1 MVARIHPIPGTEA
14 KEYFVDEHSI
24 VRTIWGKSDT
34 ILFIFAGASAEFALN
49 KAVDWL
55 YFTGRLPADPLG
67 RLFSTVGYAQT
78 IVFAEKQTALRAI
91 DTMARIHGEVENK
104 RGAKI
109 PDWAYRDVLF
119 MLIDYSMRSF
129 EVLERKLTL
138 AEKREVFD
146 VFQRMGTRL
155 GVQGLPHTLEA
166 WQHMRHEH
174 LHQNM
179 QRSHYTIDLF
189 QQYRKHLGAIRYKI
203 LLEAQTLVAPERVR
217 ALLSFRKRSL
227 LHPVVLAYKVSR
239 VLRLDGRMKDLIL
252 PAKYKKEID
261 ALDNIKRSPAAHAP
275 GNPVAAPKPVTAAA
289 STRNSAASCPFQ
301 RTGTSYTSA
310 AEK

>member
-1 MVARIHPIPGTEA
+1 MVKHSTSIWLTANQ
-14 KEYFVDEHSI
+14 EYFVDEHSI

-34 ILFIFAGASAEFALN
+34 ILFIFAGAAAEFALN

-78 IVFAEKQTALRAI
+78 IVFAEKQTALRAM
-91 DTMARIHGEVENK
+91 DAMARIHGEVENK

-119 MLIDYSMRSF
+119 MLIDYSIRSF

-146 VFQRMGTRL
+146 VFFRMGTRL
-155 GVQGLPHTLEA
+155 GVKGLPDTFEA

-174 LHQNM
+174 LQQNM
-179 QRSHYTIDLF
+179 QRSHYTTDLF
-189 QQYRKHLGAIRYKI
+189 QQYRKHLGAVRYKI
-203 LLEAQTLVAPERVR
+203 LLEAQTLVAPEHVR
-217 ALLSFRKRSL
+217 TLLAFRKTSL
-227 LHPVVLAYKVSR
+227 LYPVVMAYKVSR
-239 VLRLDGRMKDLIL
+239 VLRLDGLMKDLIL
-252 PAKYKKEID
+252 PAKYKKEIA
-261 ALDNIKRSPAAHAP
+261 ALDHHHH
-275 GNPVAAPKPVTAAA
+275 
-289 STRNSAASCPFQ
+289 
-301 RTGTSYTSA
+301 
-310 AEK
+310 